1 MKLKIKIKRAYEP
14 AAKSD
19 GRRILID
26 RLWPRGLT
34 REAAGID
41 EWAKD
46 LSPSTALRRWFNH
59 DPELWGEFVD
69 RYREELAVP
78 AARLALGR
86 LRTLASSRRVTLVY
100 AASNRAYNNAVALCT
115 ILDGRAAPR
124 RKGKP
129 CST

>member
-1 MKLKIKIKRAYEP
+1 MPMMANGKPTRSVTLN
-14 AAKSD
+14 AAASVRNALTLVR
-19 GRRILID
+19 GRPTDQL
-26 RLWPRGLT
+26 PRHGVEL
-34 REAAGID
+34 AGVV
-41 EWAKD
+41 
-46 LSPSTALRRWFNH
+46 LLLGGG
-59 DPELWGEFVD
+59 DPGEFVD

-100 AASNRAYNNAVALCT
+100 AASNRAYNNAVALST

>member
-14 AAKSD
+14 TAKSD

-34 REAAGID
+34 RDAAAID

-59 DPELWGEFVD
+59 DPQLWGEFVD
-69 RYREELAVP
+69 RYRSELEAP
-78 AARLALGR
+78 ASRLALGR
-86 LRTLASSRRVTLVY
+86 LRTLASSRQVTLVY
-100 AASNRAYNNAVALCT
+100 AASNRAYNNAAALCT
-115 ILDGRAAPR
+115 ILDGMAAPR
-124 RKGKP
+124 RKGNP